1 MPTSSV
7 GAINSEEMGAD
18 RPVHAGVVSADR
30 RCTAADRVIR
40 SHFSRHFNHSQRGI
54 TLVEMLIVMTLIA
67 LVAGLAYPSAA
78 SGVETLRLRS
88 VSDSIVSFLNTAID
102 HASRRE
108 QVIEVWISPKDN
120 VLIARSPDLAFSRR
134 VEIPDTFHITAI
146 LPPAEVAP
154 GEPRRFLMYPGS
166 MAPRIGIEIAN
177 SAGRKRMISIDPFT
191 GLPKAVVETP

>member
-1 MPTSSV
+1 
-7 GAINSEEMGAD
+7 MGTD
-18 RPVHAGVVSADR
+18 GPVHAGVVSADR
-30 RCTAADRVIR
+30 RCAAGDRVV
-40 SHFSRHFNHSQRGI
+40 RHHLNRFQRGI

-78 SGVETLRLRS
+78 AGVETLRLRS
-88 VSDSIVSFLNTAID
+88 VSDSVVSFLNTAID
-102 HASRRE
+102 RASRRQ

-120 VLIARSPDLAFSRR
+120 VMIARSPDLAFSRR

-191 GLPKAVVETP
+191 GLTKAVVETP